1 MIEQEPVTN
10 DHSQSNQTETELLT
24 IRVKKGRL

>member
-10 DHSQSNQTETELLT
+10 DHSQINQTETELLT
-24 IRVKKGRL
+24 IMFAISA

>member
-10 DHSQSNQTETELLT
+10 DYSQSNQTETELLT
-24 IRVKKGRL
+24 IMFAIIA